1 MESTNQNKFSGQI
14 VVVTGGTRG
23 IGKAISKA
31 FLDAGAHVCASYHSN
46 DAAAQAFKA
55 SCGTDANRLSL
66 YKFDVS
72 KGDQVE
78 KFYETFDESFPKIDV
93 LVNSAGIRKDAIVGM
108 LSEEDWDQVM
118 DINLKGCFLMSKFA
132 VQRMSSKRY
141 GRIVNIT
148 SPSGSKGFPGQG
160 NYSASKAGMVGFT
173 RSLCQEVAKRKIT
186 VNCVSPGFID
196 TELLH
201 DLPDQMADE
210 YRKMVPL
217 KRFGS
222 PEEVSSGVLYLSSPE
237 ASYVTGTTLEIT
249 GGL

>member
-1 MESTNQNKFSGQI
+1 MNFDGEFTGQYVI
-14 VVVTGGTRG
+14 VTGGTRG
-23 IGKAISKA
+23 IGQAISKA
-31 FLDAGAHVCASYHSN
+31 FLAAGAHVAATYHSN
-46 DAAAQAFKA
+46 EESAQAFKA
-55 SCGTDANRLSL
+55 SCGSDAQRLSM

-72 KGDQVE
+72 KSAEVE
-78 KFYETFDESFPKIDV
+78 KFYNTLDEAYPQIDV

-108 LSEEDWDQVM
+108 LSEEDWDAVM
-118 DINLKGCFLMSKFA
+118 DINLKGCFLMSKYA
-132 VQRMSSKRY
+132 VQRMSRNRF
-141 GRIVNIT
+141 GRIINIT
-148 SPSGSKGFPGQG
+148 SPSGKMGFQGQG

-201 DLPDQMADE
+201 DLPDAMVAE
-210 YRKMVPL
+210 YRNMIPL
-217 KRFGS
+217 KRFGA
-222 PEEVSSGVLYLSSPE
+222 PEEVSSGVLYLASKA